1 MYVRFYGVRGSI
13 PTPMRTEEYMDKL
26 RGVLERASSADLS
39 TPDAREAFITG
50 LPFHLRATYGGNTS
64 CVYLNIE
71 GTHIALDMGS
81 GLRLLGLDLLTKSFG
96 RNSDEIHIFLSH
108 THWDHIQGLPFF
120 VPAYLE
126 GNRINIY
133 SPSSNV
139 ADRLEMQQ
147 YAQFFPISLR
157 EMGAEFNYFQIELNK
172 TYPVSNFTV
181 SSIKLNHPNNSY
193 AYRFDHAGKSVV
205 YATDTEFN
213 EQSID
218 FIRGCVE
225 FFKNADLLIFDSQ
238 YTSKESFE
246 KLHWGH
252 SSANT
257 GIDIAIKSGVKR
269 LVFFHHEPGYP
280 DRQLS
285 EIYKDIIRYR
295 NMVARSRDLELI
307 PAWEG
312 LEITL

>member
-1 MYVRFYGVRGSI
+1 MHLSFYGVRGSI
-13 PTPMRTEEYMDKL
+13 PTPMSIEEYNAK
-26 RGVLERASSADLS
+26 VQEILERASGTDIS
-39 TPDAREAFITG
+39 TPDARNAFFAD
-50 LPFHLRATYGGNTS
+50 LPFHLRSTYGGNTS
-64 CVYLNIE
+64 CVYLNID

-81 GLRLLGLDLLTKSFG
+81 GFRRLGLDLLTKTFG
-96 RNSDEIHIFLSH
+96 KNSDEVYVFLSH

-126 GNRINIY
+126 GNRIHIY
-133 SPSSNV
+133 SPANNV
-139 ADRLEMQQ
+139 QDRLEMQQ
-147 YAQFFPISLR
+147 YAQFFPISLK
-157 EMGAEFNYFQIELNK
+157 EMGAEFHYYQMEVQKKYLIRNFE
-172 TYPVSNFTV
+172 VSAL
-181 SSIKLNHPNNSY
+181 KLNHPNHSY
-193 AYRFDHAGKSVV
+193 AYRFDHGGKRVV

-218 FIRGCVE
+218 FIKACVE
-225 FFKNADLLIFDSQ
+225 FFHNADVLIFDAQ

-257 GIDIAIKSGVKR
+257 GIDIAIKSGVKK

-280 DRQLS
+280 DKQLS
-285 EIYKDIIRYR
+285 EIYKDIIHYR

-307 PAWEG
+307 PAYEG
-312 LEITL
+312 LEITI

>member
-1 MYVRFYGVRGSI
+1 
-13 PTPMRTEEYMDKL
+13 MRAEEYTEKL
-26 RGVLERASSADLS
+26 QNVLERASAADIS
-39 TPDAREAFITG
+39 TPDAREAFIAD
-50 LPFHLRATYGGNTS
+50 LPFHLRASYGGNTS

-81 GLRLLGLDLLTKSFG
+81 GFRVLGQDLLTKAFG
-96 RNSDEIHIFLSH
+96 RNSDEIYVFLSH

-120 VPAYLE
+120 VPSYLE
-126 GNRINIY
+126 GNRMHIY
-133 SPSSNV
+133 SPSSNI

-157 EMGAEFNYFQIELNK
+157 EMGAEFNYYQMELNRP
-172 TYPVSNFTV
+172 YSINNFTV

-193 AYRFDHAGKSVV
+193 AYRFDYKGKSVV

-225 FFKNADLLIFDSQ
+225 FFRNADVLIFDSQ

-285 EIYKDIIRYR
+285 DIYKDIIRYR

-307 PAWEG
+307 PAYEG

>member
-1 MYVRFYGVRGSI
+1 
-13 PTPMRTEEYMDKL
+13 MRTEEYVTKIRD
-26 RGVLERASSADLS
+26 VLERANTSDISS
-39 TPDAREAFITG
+39 PEAREAFIAA

-64 CVYLNIE
+64 CVYLNID

-81 GLRLLGLDLLTKSFG
+81 GLRLLGLDLLTKTFG

-126 GNRINIY
+126 GNRVHIY
-133 SPSSNV
+133 SPSENI

-157 EMGAEFNYFQIELNK
+157 EMGAEFNYERMELGK
-172 TYPVSNFTV
+172 PYSIANFVV

-193 AYRFDHAGKSVV
+193 AYRFDHGGKSVV

-218 FIRGCVE
+218 FIKGCIE

-257 GIDIAIKSGVKR
+257 GIDVAIKSGVKR

-280 DRQLS
+280 DGQLS
-285 EIYKDIIRYR
+285 DIYKDIFRYR

-307 PAWEG
+307 PGYEG